1 MRDLEPLRDRMRQ
14 DALRRADLLDDV
26 AHRGELGWQRIP
38 EAPRTAIN
46 ARLERM
52 PPRLLM

>member
-1 MRDLEPLRDRMRQ
+1 MQQ
-14 DALRRADLLDDV
+14 DALRRADLLDDI
-26 AHRGELGWQRIP
+26 AERGELDWLRRSD
-38 EAPRTAIN
+38 ERTEVH